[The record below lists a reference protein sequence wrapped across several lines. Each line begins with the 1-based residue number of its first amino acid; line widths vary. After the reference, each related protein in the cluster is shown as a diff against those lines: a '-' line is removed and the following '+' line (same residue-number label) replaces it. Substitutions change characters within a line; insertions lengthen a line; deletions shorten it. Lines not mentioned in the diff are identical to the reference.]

1 MFLKHTSV
9 LAVAAAALFTATAT
23 LAAVIDEHDG
33 PPTVTAGPG
42 EATVYFMRPASL
54 GMAINFYVFIDDT
67 LVGATKGNTYTY
79 TTVAAGEH
87 IVWARSG
94 NVSALK
100 VTLEAGKTYY
110 FEQKV
115 KMGGIKARV
124 SLEPMAEAEALEQI
138 AKDPWTSLTDEGKE
152 KGAEHLAEDHAEA
165 VETAVVP
172 GPAGSE

>member
-1 MFLKHTSV
+1 MFLKHTS
-9 LAVAAAALFTATAT
+9 ALMFAATALLT
-23 LAAVIDEHDG
+23 TSAALAAVIDEHEG
-33 PPTVTAGPG
+33 PPTVTAGPD

-54 GMAINFYVFIDDT
+54 GMAINFYAFVDET
-67 LVGATKGNTYTY
+67 LVGATKGNTYTF
-79 TTVAAGEH
+79 TTVPAGEH
-87 IVWARSG
+87 IVWSRSG

-138 AKDPWTSLTDEGKE
+138 AKDPWTTLTDEGKE

-165 VETAVVP
+165 VEMAAA
-172 GPAGSE
+172 PAAAKSD